1 MLVIQ
6 DHPFSVAKGGK
17 HYTAVAKS
25 FYGINVD
32 AVLEKTQ
39 EYGKVLTMTELINY
53 FPFSDDGLLQIVPV
67 TVQSEEIVGRSR
79 AGNEVVITV
88 HGAGL
93 LTPERIKNGINY
105 SPLSADVMPDHG
117 LTKPASGKGH
127 GALPL
132 KDEEVYALLDG
143 KTPFGDI
150 EVYSFS
156 DLEKGFVF
164 PTRYALV
171 RDFDLEK
178 EKISG
183 KYYSLQELA
192 NDPRMICSAGSLEA
206 AEAHLRQLAKRS
218 GTEMFSNFH
227 SLHNLDINQPQG
239 RFLERR
245 GFLEGLYGCLEMD
258 GSARFVAVR
267 KQDLEEKAGEQA

>member
-32 AVLEKTQ
+32 AVLEKAR
-39 EYGKVLTMTELINY
+39 EYGAVLTMAELINY
-53 FPFSDDGLLQIVPV
+53 FPFSDDGLLQEVPV

-79 AGNEVVITV
+79 GGNQVVITV

-93 LTPERIKNGINY
+93 LTPERIKNGINHT
-105 SPLSADVMPDHG
+105 PLSAEVMPDHG
-117 LTKPASGKGH
+117 LTKPASGRGH

-132 KDEEVYALLDG
+132 QDAEVYALLDG
-143 KTPFGDI
+143 KTPSGDI
-150 EVYSFS
+150 GIYSFS
-156 DLEKGFVF
+156 DLETGFVF
-164 PTRYALV
+164 PAGYALV

-178 EKISG
+178 EKCSG
-183 KYYSLQELA
+183 KYYSLQELVD
-192 NDPRMICSAGSLEA
+192 DPRMICSAGSLEA
-206 AEAHLRQLAKRS
+206 AAAHLRQLAKRS
-218 GTEMFSNFH
+218 GTDMFSNFH
-227 SLHNLDINQPQG
+227 SLHSLDINQPQG

-245 GFLEGLYGCLEMD
+245 GSPQGLYGCLEMD